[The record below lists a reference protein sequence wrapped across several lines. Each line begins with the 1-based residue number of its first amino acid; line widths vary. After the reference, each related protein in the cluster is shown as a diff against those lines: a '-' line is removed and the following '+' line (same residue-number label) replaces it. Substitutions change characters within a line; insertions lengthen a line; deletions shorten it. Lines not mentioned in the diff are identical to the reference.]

1 MSTIQVHAADDW
13 ERKGPWE
20 QLALD
25 SQRFQK
31 RIKRTNEAIGHI
43 FNEQHRQNIREQLES
58 FKSSRKN

>member
-1 MSTIQVHAADDW
+1 MSTVQVHAADDW

-31 RIKRTNEAIGHI
+31 RIKRTNEAIGHV
-43 FNEQHRQNIREQLES
+43 FNAQHRENIRQQLEL
-58 FKSSRKN
+58 FESSIKN